1 MNKFLLGNLHKRI
14 SIFVYILISAIGPIA
29 CAGTTTNDA
38 STPTATIR
46 ESKEA
51 QLKITQTS
59 IISPTTTIILEPM
72 GQLSF
77 GNNVNVR
84 SGPGIEYQV
93 TNVAKPGDTLPIYGR
108 SEDNQ
113 WIWVHPI
120 EQVWVNSGV
129 ATVDVTIT
137 TLPLGPT
144 MASTATRTPIPT
156 QTLRPTSTPIPAI
169 SIELV
174 YDNFEDMTDLQFK
187 EYKVEIADKPVRES
201 VRVGNVSERG
211 VVSLSGPWSPLIFNW
226 SDFCVVL
233 TGVPKEEALKLE
245 GGDQIYI
252 EANISGI
259 VGNNNYYI
267 NCENTLVL
275 NFKSFGK

>member
-1 MNKFLLGNLHKRI
+1 LKKIFLGNLNKRL
-14 SIFVYILISAIGPIA
+14 SIFVFILILFIGPIA
-29 CAGTTTNDA
+29 CAGTTTSDT
-38 STPTATIR
+38 STPTAIIL
-46 ESKEA
+46 ESTEA
-51 QLKITQTS
+51 QPKITQTLKM
-59 IISPTTTIILEPM
+59 SPTATPMLEPM

-84 SGPGIEYQV
+84 SGPGTGFQV

-113 WIWVHPI
+113 WIWVHPV

-129 ATVDVTIT
+129 ATADVTIT

-144 MASTATRTPIPT
+144 MASTATRTPVPT
-156 QTLRPTSTPIPAI
+156 QTLQPSSTPPPAI
-169 SIELV
+169 SINLI
-174 YDNFEDMTDLQFK
+174 YKNFEDMTALQFK
-187 EYKVEIADKPVRES
+187 EYKAEIAGKPVRET
-201 VRVGNVSERG
+201 VKVGNVSERG
-211 VVSLSGPWSPLIFNW
+211 VVSLSGPWSPLIINW

-245 GGDQIYI
+245 GGDRIYI

-259 VGNNNYYI
+259 VGDNNYYI
-267 NCENTLVL
+267 NC
-275 NFKSFGK
+275 